1 MHTIAI
7 SEEEERFKFKYEIYP
22 TFKEAPSTKEQEGQ
36 EEVGGEVVQGG
47 HHDTRGAWIGLKG
60 SVVTC
65 AVGGCE
71 VEAGAAVGDR
81 GGVVEVGESQ
91 GAGDRFRREEREEP
105 DQDEAG
111 EQGEGGGQHRRFKL
125 RPTKLGAR
133 FIDRGSEEGENK

>member
-1 MHTIAI
+1 MDKKVKR
-7 SEEEERFKFKYEIYP
+7 ERKIWSCP

-47 HHDTRGAWIGLKG
+47 HHDTRGAWIGFKG

-81 GGVVEVGESQ
+81 GGVVEVGECQ
-91 GAGDRFRREEREEP
+91 GAGGRFRREEREEP
-105 DQDEAG
+105 DEDEAG
-111 EQGEGGGQHRRFKL
+111 EQGEGGGEHRPFKL
-125 RPTKLGAR
+125 RPTKLR
-133 FIDRGSEEGENK
+133 FRGIGRGSEEGESK

>member
-1 MHTIAI
+1 MFHTVLLILLLFSSSFGDKGDDAKQRQNI
-7 SEEEERFKFKYEIYP
+7 VQNAAGKNPPQLEETPSKMEENPPKMEDKK
-22 TFKEAPSTKEQEGQ
+22 TS
-36 EEVGGEVVQGG
+36 VSGG
-47 HHDTRGAWIGLKG
+47 
-60 SVVTC
+60 S
-65 AVGGCE
+65 E

-105 DQDEAG
+105 DQNEAG
-111 EQGEGGGQHRRFKL
+111 EQGEGGGKHRRFKL

>member
-1 MHTIAI
+1 MKHK
-7 SEEEERFKFKYEIYP
+7 EWV
-22 TFKEAPSTKEQEGQ
+22 TFKEAPSTKEQEGE

-47 HHDTRGAWIGLKG
+47 DHHTPGAWIGLKG

-91 GAGDRFRREEREEP
+91 GAGDRFR
-105 DQDEAG
+105 
-111 EQGEGGGQHRRFKL
+111 
-125 RPTKLGAR
+125 
-133 FIDRGSEEGENK
+133 